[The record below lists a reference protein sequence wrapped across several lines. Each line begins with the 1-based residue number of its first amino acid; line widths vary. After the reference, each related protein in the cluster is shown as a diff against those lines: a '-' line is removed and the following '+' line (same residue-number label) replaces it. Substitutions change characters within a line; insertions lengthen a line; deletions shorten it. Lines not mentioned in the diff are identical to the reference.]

1 MSMAH
6 ENCAKKLKLEEFVI
20 NEGKAQIVTKKDV
33 FYNPVQEFN
42 RDLSIAV
49 LTIFAQDRCNK
60 IVEKKNLTKDNKTNA
75 LCDTGINTERQKG
88 ITILEALS
96 ATGLRSIRYAK
107 EVEGVQQIMAN
118 DISAKAV
125 DSIRQNVV
133 HNGVENLVTPY
144 HEDATLLMY
153 QHRRNRFDAVD
164 LDPYGCPSMYLDGAV
179 QCIADGG
186 ILLVTATDMAVLAGN
201 TPETCYYKY
210 GAISIKSKSCHEIA
224 LRILLQCIASYA
236 GRYGRYIIPLLSIS
250 VDFYIRVF
258 VKVFTGYNK
267 CKENASKIGM
277 FYQCNGCESISF
289 QPLITKRPCNNYKL
303 PNAPVLNQ
311 LCKHCQYRQHMAGPI
326 WLGSLHDQEFVSRL
340 LCNLNNIQLGTSK
353 RIEGVL
359 TMIHEELDIPLYYN
373 LDRLMSIV
381 KCDVPSI
388 LKFRSALLNAGY
400 KVSYSHASK
409 TSIKT
414 DAPNDVIWDIVRA
427 WEKEHPAK
435 REKLDGDSPAARI
448 LNASF
453 TRDISL
459 AEHPLANPISRQKH
473 LSRFQQNPTVN
484 WGPGVRARI
493 RYSCFRRFLSTI
505 IMADIPTVTF
515 SNGYK
520 MPMLGLGTY
529 KSVNKDVVR
538 AVKEAIDFGY
548 RHIDTAFFY
557 GNEKEIGEAIRE
569 KIKDGSVTREDL
581 FITTKLW
588 SNCHKEELVVPAC
601 KKSLANLGLDY
612 VDLYLIHWPFAFKE
626 GDDLTPQENGNLIES
641 DVDYLETWRGMEECV
656 NQGLTRS
663 IGISNFN
670 SEQIGRLLKSARI
683 APVNNQI
690 EVNINVNQ
698 EKLIDF
704 CKKHNITVTGYSP
717 LGQPGNSS
725 GIGNQL
731 DNPVVLNIAK
741 KYNKT
746 PAQVALRYVFQ
757 LGVVLIPKS
766 VTKSRIKEN
775 MEFFDFT
782 LTSDEINAIRN
793 IGTGERVAGFYIIK
807 HFKYFPFNIPY

>member
-1 MSMAH
+1 MT
-6 ENCAKKLKLEEFVI
+6 EEKCAKKLKLEEFPVLS
-20 NEGKAQIVTKKDV
+20 EGKAQIIITNKKV

-49 LTIFAQDRCNK
+49 LTIFAQDRWNK
-60 IVEKKNLTKDNKTNA
+60 MIEKNNLTNDNKTTI
-75 LCDTGINTERQKG
+75 LLDTGLNTNKQEG

-107 EVEGVQQIMAN
+107 EVKGIKQIVAN

-125 DSIRQNVV
+125 DSIRHNVL
-133 HNGVENLVTPY
+133 HNGVENLVTPH

-153 QHRRNRFDAVD
+153 QRRRNRFDAVD

-179 QCIADGG
+179 QCVADGG

-236 GRYGRYIIPLLSIS
+236 GRYGRYIVPLLSIS
-250 VDFYIRVF
+250 IDFYIRVF
-258 VKVFTGYNK
+258 VKVFTGHNK
-267 CKENASKIGM
+267 CKENSSKIGM
-277 FYQCNGCESISF
+277 LYQCNGCESMSF
-289 QPLITKRPCNNYKL
+289 QPLATKRSSNNYKL
-303 PNAPVLNQ
+303 PNAPTVDQ

-326 WLGSLHDQEFVSRL
+326 WLGSLHDQEFVSQL
-340 LCNLNNIQLGTSK
+340 LCNLNNIELGTSK
-353 RIEGVL
+353 RMEGVL
-359 TMIHEELDIPLYYN
+359 TMIHEELDVPLYYT

-414 DAPNDVIWDIVRA
+414 DASNDVIWDIVRA

-435 REKLDGDSPAARI
+435 REKLAEDSPAARI

-453 TRDISL
+453 TRDISF
-459 AEHPLANPISRQKH
+459 AEHPLANPISRQRH

-484 WGPGVRARI
+484 WGPGVRATI
-493 RYSCFRRFLSTI
+493 RVDLENKAESKKNDLKIIKQNERTSDINISNVLMFTIKDCLLPTI
-505 IMADIPTVTF
+505 IMPDIPTVTF

-529 KSVNKDVVR
+529 K
-538 AVKEAIDFGY
+538 
-548 RHIDTAFFY
+548 
-557 GNEKEIGEAIRE
+557 
-569 KIKDGSVTREDL
+569 
-581 FITTKLW
+581 LW
-588 SNCHKEELVVPAC
+588 NTFHREELVVPTC
-601 KKSLANLGLDY
+601 KKSLANLGLEY
-612 VDLYLIHWPFAFKE
+612 IDLYLVHWPFAFQE
-626 GDDLTPQENGNLIES
+626 GDDLMPKDKNGKLIES
-641 DVDYLETWRGMEECV
+641 DIDYLETWRGMEECV
-656 NQGLTRS
+656 RQGLTRS

-670 SEQIGRLLKSARI
+670 SEQINRLLESAKI

-690 EVNINVNQ
+690 EININVNQ

-704 CKKHNITVTGYSP
+704 CKKRNITITGYSP

-725 GIGNQL
+725 GIENKL
-731 DNPVVLNIAK
+731 DSSVVLKIAE

-757 LGVVLIPKS
+757 HGVAPIPKS

-782 LTSDEINAIRN
+782 LTSDEMNAIRKL
-793 IGTGERVAGFYIIK
+793 GTGERVAYFSTGK
-807 HFKYFPFNIPY
+807 VFKYFPFNIPF